1 MTARPAR
8 FAVTSGRIS
17 TTSARCFATSRSP
30 KAGALQVRLSKAFSW
45 VVVTDAGGFGVLLA
59 DSVDTYKMN
68 LTDFSP
74 ETIKKFRAT
83 FPPFYACSNPM
94 DLTGSVKTHEFIE
107 AAKLALDDPNV
118 DSVIFAYQPGAP
130 GLELPLEMAKTIEKN
145 FGPGKTKKPFI
156 VLEFGGKYPDDDVI
170 RDYLKQVG
178 MSVYEFGLGKASSV
192 AGRRREC
199 ACWRSSRITASI
211 CSAWERSRARRTRRS
226 TRS

>member
-1 MTARPAR
+1 MCRQVR
-8 FAVTSGRIS
+8 FDAMSGPIFTIS
-17 TTSARCFATSRSP
+17 ERFFAISRFRRVDV
-30 KAGALQVRLSKAFSW
+30 LQVRLFASRIHS

-178 MSVYEFGLGKASSV
+178 MSVYEWEFRPGLSVVDPRKA
-192 AGRRREC
+192 C
-199 ACWRSSRITASI
+199 AYSRNWRIIASI
-211 CSAWERSRARRTRRS
+211 CSECRL
-226 TRS
+226 

>member
-1 MTARPAR
+1 M
-8 FAVTSGRIS
+8 
-17 TTSARCFATSRSP
+17 
-30 KAGALQVRLSKAFSW
+30 
-45 VVVTDAGGFGVLLA
+45 LLA
-59 DSVDTYKMN
+59 DSVDTFKMN

-74 ETIKKFRAT
+74 ETVKKFRAT

-94 DLTGSVKTHEFIE
+94 DLTGSAKTHEFIE

-178 MSVYEFGLGKASSV
+178 MSVYE
-192 AGRRREC
+192 
-199 ACWRSSRITASI
+199 
-211 CSAWERSRARRTRRS
+211 
-226 TRS
+226 

>member
-1 MTARPAR
+1 M
-8 FAVTSGRIS
+8 V
-17 TTSARCFATSRSP
+17 
-30 KAGALQVRLSKAFSW
+30 LSLSISW

-94 DLTGSVKTHEFIE
+94 DLTGSVKTHEFIA

-145 FGPGKTKKPFI
+145 FGPGKTQKPFI

-178 MSVYEFGLGKASSV
+178 MSVYEFGSGRGLSV
-192 AGRRREC
+192 AVRRREC
-199 ACWRSSRITASI
+199 ACWRSWRTTVSI
-211 CSAWERSRARRTRRS
+211 CSAWERGRARRTRRS